1 MFLELEA
8 APSLFDTPQQD
19 QHAAELLPAAIVL
32 WSPYFSNTL
41 NTAGVTW
48 GYGNGLWTHDLLGSR
63 SQIHTVGGYGS
74 HVLIRWCVSGWE
86 ISRSGGPSPCFPLS
100 ALPCSTSEHDC
111 GVSVS
116 PRRDIKMCSECLGK
130 LVTLFSEQKKP
141 LSHIAKQVPSFPW
154 YLGQLIQ

>member
-1 MFLELEA
+1 MFLELGA

-19 QHAAELLPAAIVL
+19 QHWQSSFLQPLSCGPHAFPILSTQPVWHGVMEMDYGPMIWEVDLKFTRLEAMGVMC
-32 WSPYFSNTL
+32 WSH
-41 NTAGVTW
+41 GVW
-48 GYGNGLWTHDLLGSR
+48 
-63 SQIHTVGGYGS
+63 
-74 HVLIRWCVSGWE
+74 WE

-100 ALPCSTSEHDC
+100 ALPCSTSAHDC

-116 PRRDIKMCSECLGK
+116 PRRDVRMCSECLGK
-130 LVTLFSEQKKP
+130 LFTLFSVQKKT